1 VHSSRFLGGPMVVQ
15 CEGNKILPSDFR
27 LKGGSLIYK
36 VKYQHWFLHEEPV
49 LITLSQIIEMGR
61 TI

>member
-1 VHSSRFLGGPMVVQ
+1 MVVQ

-49 LITLSQIIEMGR
+49 LITLPQIIEMGR